1 MFSMGQRFT
10 AKHPSKRT
18 ARVTIEATGLLSKES
33 RHQLTGVC
41 HEAFLVPTGGP
52 DPLSQYYRKC
62 EYVAVLREADR
73 IVAFQFFRKLNVKGL
88 PVCHFSLAASSRN
101 AELRGAQ
108 RQMGRAILA
117 RALLRRPWAPT
128 YLAAVCNSARSYA
141 NICVGRVRYPDVS
154 SEGPNPFGDYYF
166 AVAAA
171 LEIPVPDSRGIIPG
185 RMQSLGFLVRNDP
198 LNGHALAA
206 DYARYV
212 GGDLNNGVFSL
223 VRLIPVRDLPV
234 YLMKRRSKRLAAQ
247 NAVAKRLECDPP
259 GVGKR

>member
-52 DPLSQYYRKC
+52 NPLSQYYRKC

-108 RQMGRAILA
+108 RQMGRTILA
-117 RALLRRPWAPT
+117 RALLRRRPWAPT
-128 YLAAVCNSARSYA
+128 YLAAVTNSARSYA
-141 NICVGRVRYPDVS
+141 NICIGWVRYPDVS
-154 SEGPNPFGDYYF
+154 REGPNPFGDYYF
-166 AVAAA
+166 EVAAA
-171 LEIPVPDSRGIIPG
+171 LGLPVPDSRGIIPR
-185 RMQSLGFLVRNDP
+185 RMQSLGFLVRDDP
-198 LNGHALAA
+198 ITGHGLASSYT
-206 DYARYV
+206 DYV
-212 GGDLNNGVFSL
+212 GGDLNDGIFTL
-223 VRLIPVRDLPV
+223 VRLIPMTDLPAYV
-234 YLMKRRSKRLAAQ
+234 MKRRSRWLSHHLRSHAAPD
-247 NAVAKRLECDPP
+247 ART
-259 GVGKR
+259 G

>member
-10 AKHPSKRT
+10 TKHPSKRT
-18 ARVTIEATGLLSKES
+18 ARVAIEATGLLSKES

-41 HEAFLVPTGGP
+41 HEAFLVPKGGP

-62 EYVAVLREADR
+62 EYVAVLREADQ

-88 PVCHFSLAASSRN
+88 PVYHFSLAASSRN

-117 RALLRRPWAPT
+117 RALLRRRPWAPT
-128 YLAAVCNSARSYA
+128 CLAAVCNSARSYA
-141 NICVGRVRYPDVS
+141 NICIGRVRYPDVS
-154 SEGPNPFGDYYF
+154 SEGPNPFGDFYF
-166 AVAAA
+166 EVAAA
-171 LEIPVPDSRGIIPG
+171 LGIPVPDSRGIMPG

-198 LNGHALAA
+198 LNGHALAS

-212 GGDLNNGVFSL
+212 GGDLNDGVFTL

-247 NAVAKRLECDPP
+247 DAFAKHLESDPSE
-259 GVGKR
+259 KR

>member
-10 AKHPSKRT
+10 TKHPSKRT
-18 ARVTIEATGLLSKES
+18 ARVAIEATGLLSNES

-41 HEAFLVPTGGP
+41 HEAFLVPKGGP

-62 EYVAVLREADR
+62 EYVAVLREADQ

-88 PVCHFSLAASSRN
+88 PVYHFSLAASSRN

-117 RALLRRPWAPT
+117 RALLRRRPWAPT

-141 NICVGRVRYPDVS
+141 NICIGRVRYPDVS
-154 SEGPNPFGDYYF
+154 SEGLNPFGDFYF
-166 AVAAA
+166 EVAGA
-171 LEIPVPDSRGIIPG
+171 LGIPIPDSRGIMPG

-198 LNGHALAA
+198 LNGHALAS

-212 GGDLNNGVFSL
+212 GGDLNDGVFTL
-223 VRLIPVRDLPV
+223 VRLIPARDLPV

-247 NAVAKRLECDPP
+247 TGFEIGKHPP
-259 GVGKR
+259 QPMGKK